1 MVRGETPIELGD
13 SWFSAKTIEV
23 VRPQFKDNQGALS
36 NENGLECG
44 KARPP
49 EAGGLTMKKKS
60 QSGTDRL
67 WAIRSTV

>member
-1 MVRGETPIELGD
+1 MLLFD
-13 SWFSAKTIEV
+13 
-23 VRPQFKDNQGALS
+23 
-36 NENGLECG
+36 ENGLECG

-67 WAIRSTV
+67 WAIRSTVKRGEALTRS